1 MLATQNSLWFSNALL
16 ALGIMFGSSWV
27 GCATARLP
35 IQTLNQKLHER
46 LLNDDR
52 TDRSIAKLLH
62 NIQREPQ
69 TPELRIALGR
79 RFLEQGQLNSA
90 KLAAEAAIE
99 LAPTNAEGWQLLG
112 DVDANSQR
120 FGEALTNYQHALGL
134 APNRPDLQLRI
145 AQSYLYLGR
154 TLRAASTLE
163 NLVNN
168 PEQPASLEALTL
180 YGNVMQEIGQH
191 SQAAH
196 AFTTASQQP
205 NATCDTFIRLSHS
218 QILAGDVTASA
229 ATLQTC
235 LQKFPQSNEAR
246 ELLNQIA
253 NQQDSDLAIR

>member
-134 APNRPDLQLRI
+134 PQTVP
-145 AQSYLYLGR
+145 
-154 TLRAASTLE
+154 
-163 NLVNN
+163 
-168 PEQPASLEALTL
+168 
-180 YGNVMQEIGQH
+180 
-191 SQAAH
+191 
-196 AFTTASQQP
+196 
-205 NATCDTFIRLSHS
+205 TC
-218 QILAGDVTASA
+218 
-229 ATLQTC
+229 
-235 LQKFPQSNEAR
+235 N
-246 ELLNQIA
+246 
-253 NQQDSDLAIR
+253 